1 MRHRSSIFG
10 LFSLAALAIFRVVRV
25 AVAVWHDVLRW
36 LRPSFEFAGHPD
48 RFVPSGPALAMTGFH
63 VERHEAH
70 VSRRSAARKR

>member
-10 LFSLAALAIFRVVRV
+10 LFSLAALAIVRV
-25 AVAVWHDVLRW
+25 AVAVWQDVLRW
-36 LRPSFEFAGHPD
+36 LRPSFDFTTHPD